1 MTRIEQLT
9 ALRDAVR
16 DGVWPGWADTPMGW
30 DTNLLWKAFNGSVDA
45 ALAMFAALLPGWDV
59 VRWDQASNLAGSP
72 WGCEVGYFDG
82 SNPSKN
88 RKAYS
93 GHDYPDPARA
103 LLLAVL
109 EALIAKEEG

>member
-45 ALAMFAALLPGWDV
+45 ALALFAALLPGATWNLWMSGNEFGCNTDDV
-59 VRWDQASNLAGSP
+59 S
-72 WGCEVGYFDG
+72 ET
-82 SNPSKN
+82 
-88 RKAYS
+88 AYA
-93 GHDYPDPARA
+93 PDPARA

-109 EALIAKEEG
+109 EALIAKEEGR